1 MWALRSCQRW
11 SHSTLSISPVQ
22 DFWLHNIYFKK
33 ISDTKNTYMY
43 FWYMIYENDQLTIS
57 PVQDPNHN
65 EGFPVE
71 EETGWNMRW
80 KILFGLTS
88 WDRLRPVEDET
99 GEITGENMIWSHL
112 WSVDPFCCLDGSLQ
126 PRCPNTY
133 IWGMQQFKHEVYYM
147 YISERCNINTFQALE
162 KSN

>member
-1 MWALRSCQRW
+1 MNIDWANPRWAWTSSYVSSSQLPALISFNAFHLSCARSKSQ
-11 SHSTLSISPVQ
+11 
-22 DFWLHNIYFKK
+22 
-33 ISDTKNTYMY
+33 
-43 FWYMIYENDQLTIS
+43 
-57 PVQDPNHN
+57 
-65 EGFPVE
+65 GFPVE

-88 WDRLRPVEDET
+88 WDRLRQVEDET

-126 PRCPNTY
+126 PRGPNTY
-133 IWGMQQFKHEVYYM
+133 IWDMQQFKHDVYYM

-162 KSN
+162 KSNYAQPRQLCHLTL